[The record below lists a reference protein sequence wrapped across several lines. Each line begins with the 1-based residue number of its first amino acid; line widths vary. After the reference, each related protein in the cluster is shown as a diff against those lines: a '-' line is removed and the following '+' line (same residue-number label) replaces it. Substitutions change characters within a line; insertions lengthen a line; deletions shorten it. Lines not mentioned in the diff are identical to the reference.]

1 MPTRVATLTRRS
13 TDEQHQ
19 PFSIELQDAKL
30 AAYTNSQDN
39 WTLVRKYT
47 DNQSGATLDR
57 PGLQRALADARAG
70 LYDLLLVYKVDRL
83 ARTVRGLA
91 QILDELDA
99 AGVAFRSATEPFDTS
114 TAAGRMLVQMLGV
127 IAEFERATIIDRV
140 IGGME
145 RKAARGEWCGGYRP
159 YGYQVRTTADKTH
172 VLHPHPAEA
181 PLVPVIFDHYAN
193 HRLGAHAIATWLNG
207 HGHRTKAGKPWGH
220 MAVRTVLRNRV
231 YLGEVFF
238 RDTWHPG
245 RHQPLVDQATF
256 DAVQTLMDQRG
267 DAHSKRASNASEY
280 LLAGRVRCQRCGK
293 AFVGAAAHGKLRRYP
308 YYVCFSRQRYG
319 TATCPAE
326 RLRADLLDQAVI
338 DALLATFQQTDLF
351 EQAVAASRTQ
361 AEMLHEQH
369 QAELS
374 TVTEQIRKAEATIE
388 RYLDAFEA
396 GTMSAE
402 TCGQRVE
409 QQGAKL
415 AELRVRQAEL
425 RRALDA
431 VTIQPP
437 TRQELTDLAAQVR
450 VAVSEGPTPAR
461 KRLLHTLV
469 HEVQVQGR
477 DAIIPVFRVPTGQ
490 PPVPDSGVRTMYG
503 SVPPAGL
510 EPAHSAPEADAL
522 IR

>member
-1 MPTRVATLTRRS
+1 VS
-13 TDEQHQ
+13 TEPGQ
-19 PFSIELQDAKL
+19 PQ
-30 AAYTNSQDN
+30 
-39 WTLVRKYT
+39 
-47 DNQSGATLDR
+47 
-57 PGLQRALADARAG
+57 ADARAG
-70 LYDLLLVYKVDRL
+70 LYDILLVYKVDRL

-159 YGYQVRTTADKTH
+159 FGYQVRKTADKTH
-172 VLHPHPAEA
+172 ILVPHPAEA

-193 HRLGAHAIATWLNG
+193 
-207 HGHRTKAGKPWGH
+207 
-220 MAVRTVLRNRV
+220 
-231 YLGEVFF
+231 
-238 RDTWHPG
+238 
-245 RHQPLVDQATF
+245 
-256 DAVQTLMDQRG
+256 
-267 DAHSKRASNASEY
+267 HSKRASNASEY

-293 AFVGAAAHGKLRRYP
+293 AFVGAAAHGKLHRYP

-338 DALLATFQQTDLF
+338 DALLATFLKTDLF
-351 EQAVAASRTQ
+351 EQAVTASRTQ
-361 AEMLHEQH
+361 AELLHEQH
-369 QAELS
+369 QAELG

-396 GTMSAE
+396 GTMSAD

-409 QQGAKL
+409 KQGAKIT
-415 AELRVRQAEL
+415 ELRVRQADL

-431 VTIQPP
+431 VNIRPP
-437 TRQELTDLAAQVR
+437 TRQELADLAEQVR
-450 VAVSEGPTPAR
+450 LAVSEGPTPAR

-477 DAIIPVFRVPTGQ
+477 DAIFPVFRVPGGQ
-490 PPVPDSGVRTMYG
+490 PPAPGRGVRTMYG
-503 SVPPAGL
+503 SVPCRGHTKHGNTHELRILISSVSVNSSWKAPSHCGERIGAGQ
-510 EPAHSAPEADAL
+510 D
-522 IR
+522 I

>member
-1 MPTRVATLTRRS
+1 
-13 TDEQHQ
+13 
-19 PFSIELQDAKL
+19 
-30 AAYTNSQDN
+30 
-39 WTLVRKYT
+39 
-47 DNQSGATLDR
+47 
-57 PGLQRALADARAG
+57 
-70 LYDLLLVYKVDRL
+70 
-83 ARTVRGLA
+83 
-91 QILDELDA
+91 
-99 AGVAFRSATEPFDTS
+99 
-114 TAAGRMLVQMLGV
+114 
-127 IAEFERATIIDRV
+127 
-140 IGGME
+140 
-145 RKAARGEWCGGYRP
+145 
-159 YGYQVRTTADKTH
+159 
-172 VLHPHPAEA
+172 
-181 PLVPVIFDHYAN
+181 
-193 HRLGAHAIATWLNG
+193 
-207 HGHRTKAGKPWGH
+207 
-220 MAVRTVLRNRV
+220 MA
-231 YLGEVFF
+231 
-238 RDTWHPG
+238 
-245 RHQPLVDQATF
+245 
-256 DAVQTLMDQRG
+256 QRG

-396 GTMSAE
+396 STMSAE

-415 AELRVRQAEL
+415 AELRVRQTEL

-450 VAVSEGPTPAR
+450 AAVSEGPTPAR
-461 KRLLHTLV
+461 KRLLHTLI

-490 PPVPDSGVRTMYG
+490 PPVPDRGVRTMYG

-510 EPAHSAPEADAL
+510 EPAHPV
-522 IR
+522 